1 MRRRDTSEKAA
12 SIQAG
17 LNRAL
22 GPAGR
27 FVQAMELSDFLREL
41 AKAGLRARHPDLAE
55 TDLVRMLTIQLHGV
69 PSRK

>member
-1 MRRRDTSEKAA
+1 MRRGDTSEKAA
-12 SIQAG
+12 SVEAE

-27 FVQAMELSDFLREL
+27 FVQAMELSDFLREM
-41 AKAGLRARHPDLAE
+41 AKTGLRARHPDLVE
-55 TDLVRMLTIQLHGV
+55 TDLVRTLTIQLHGV